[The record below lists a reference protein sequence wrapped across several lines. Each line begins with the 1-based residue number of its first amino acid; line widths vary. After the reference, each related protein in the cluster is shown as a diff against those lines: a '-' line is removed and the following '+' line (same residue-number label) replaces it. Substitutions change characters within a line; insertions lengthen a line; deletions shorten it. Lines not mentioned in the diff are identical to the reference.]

1 MSAPPLVLVAAL
13 LSTSAGEASG
23 ATDFALKDGAT
34 VVFLGDSI
42 TAARIY
48 GKLIENYTLLRF
60 PDRKV
65 RFVNAGRGGDTAAGG
80 LKRLETDVFAH
91 NPTVLTVA
99 YGVNDIGWGMR
110 ADDAHKKAYLD
121 GVRGIVEACRK
132 RGVRVYVCSAA
143 VTAEDPTKA
152 EGGFLQKMCD
162 EGMALARSLGG
173 QSIDVQR
180 SMRQAQRKILAAN
193 KRQPDKAKQDK
204 LHAPDGVH
212 LNDLGQLAMAY
223 AILKGLGAPA
233 DVSSVE
239 IDAAGAKLTRAD
251 GCKVT
256 DLEVKKERLEFTRLD
271 GGLPFNYGLFYPLHY
286 RYVPVPDGLNRYML
300 KLTGL
305 ADGKYDLSAGGKGL
319 GVLTAAQLAA
329 GVNLATATADPW
341 QPGGPWAAQA
351 NVLKSLTDARHEV
364 GMADVHARLDLPSS
378 PAAAQLGKQAAGFD
392 GRIVEMQ
399 RAVARPQPYRFSLRK
414 QAPAEGKG
422 DARPEAML
430 PVRAVLTHRV
440 EAATDKPQAEGYAE
454 IRVVDAETGRGV
466 PLVEL
471 ETVNHLRFVT
481 DNAGR
486 VAFREPGLLGREVYF
501 GVRSHG
507 YKAKK
512 DGFGFAGVRVTPR
525 TGKPVEIKVTRGNV
539 AERMCR
545 LTGEG
550 RYRDTLLLGQKP
562 PLADPPHPG
571 LVAGQDSVQAAP
583 YKGALYWF
591 WGDTNRMSYPLGLF
605 RTSGAKT
612 PLPTASF
619 DPAAGIAF
627 DYFVDKTGFSRA
639 MIPLPE
645 RPAGVIWIDGVCVL
659 PDDKGVEKLVA
670 HYSRRK
676 GLADELEHG
685 IAVFDDD
692 KAVFVPAKELPL
704 KEKWRFPHGHP
715 VIHEE
720 GGKKWLLS
728 GNPAP
733 NVRVPAT
740 LADALDPARYE
751 AFTCAAGAGKDAAL
765 QTDSDGKP
773 AWRWQSDLPPA
784 GSEAEARWVKAGKLK
799 PEHARLYPV
808 NAADASERVQFHSGT
823 VRWNEH
829 RKRWVLL
836 VGQFAGKS
844 SFLGEVWY
852 SESRQ
857 PTGPFEKAVKVVTHD
872 KQTFYNVCHHD
883 FLDRQG
889 GREVH
894 FEGTFTSDFSG
905 NPYKTP
911 RYDYNQVLYRL
922 DLDAA
927 ALQPARA
934 K

>member
-1 MSAPPLVLVAAL
+1 MSMPPLLLTAAL
-13 LSTSAGEASG
+13 FAGPGAAAEAK
-23 ATDFALKDGAT
+23 DFALQDGDT

-42 TAARIY
+42 TAARTY

-80 LKRLETDVFAH
+80 LKRLEADVFAH
-91 NPTVLTVA
+91 KPTVLTVA
-99 YGVNDIGWGMR
+99 YGVNDIGWGTR
-110 ADDAHKKAYLD
+110 ADEAHKKAYLD
-121 GVRGIVEACRK
+121 GVRGIAEACRK
-132 RGVRVYVCSAA
+132 RGVRVFICSAA
-143 VTAEDPTKA
+143 ATGEDPTKA

-162 EGMALARSLGG
+162 EGMALSRSLGG
-173 QSIDVQR
+173 KSIDVQR
-180 SMRQAQRKILAAN
+180 SMREAQRKIQAAN
-193 KRQPDKAKQDK
+193 KGQPDRSKHDS
-204 LHAPDGVH
+204 LHVADGVH
-212 LNDLGQLAMAY
+212 LNDLGQLAMAF

-256 DLEVKKERLEFTRLD
+256 GLGVTKEGLEFTRLD

-286 RYVPVPDGLNRYML
+286 RYVPVHDGLNRYLL
-300 KLTGL
+300 KVTGL
-305 ADGKYDLSAGGKGL
+305 ADGKYDVSAGGKGL
-319 GVLTAAQLAA
+319 GVYTAAQLAA
-329 GVNLATATADPW
+329 GVNLAFATADPW

-364 GMADVHARLDLPSS
+364 GQADVHARLDLPGS
-378 PAAAQLGKQAAGFD
+378 PGAAQLGKQAADLD

-399 RAVARPQPYRFSLRK
+399 RTVARPQRYVFSIRR

-422 DARPEAML
+422 EGRPDEML
-430 PVRAVLTHRV
+430 PVRAVLTPRP
-440 EAATDKPQAEGYAE
+440 DKGDGEPPLREGYAE
-454 IRVVDAETGRGV
+454 IRVVDAATGRGV

-471 ETVNHLRFVT
+471 ETVNNVRFVT

-486 VAFREPGLLGREVYF
+486 VAFREPGLVGRQLYF

-507 YKAKK
+507 YEVKK
-512 DGFGFAGVRVTPR
+512 DGFGFAGVRVTPQVGR
-525 TGKPVEIKVTRGNV
+525 VAEIKVSRRNV
-539 AERMCR
+539 ADRLCR

-550 RYRDTLLLGQKP
+550 RYRDTLLLGHKP
-562 PLADPPHPG
+562 PLPAPPHPG
-571 LVAGQDSVQAAP
+571 LVSGQDSVQAVP
-583 YKGALYWF
+583 YRGELYWF

-605 RTSGAKT
+605 RTAGART
-612 PLPTASF
+612 PLPGAGF
-619 DPAAGIAF
+619 DPADGFAF
-627 DYFVDKTGFSRA
+627 DYFVGKDGFARA
-639 MIPLPE
+639 MIPVAE

-659 PDDKGVEKLVA
+659 PDEKGADRLVA

-685 IAVFDDD
+685 IAVFDDGQG
-692 KAVFVPAKELPL
+692 AFVPAKELPL
-704 KEKWRFPHGHP
+704 GEKWRFPHGHP
-715 VIHEE
+715 VVHEE
-720 GGKKWLLS
+720 GGKRWLLS
-728 GNPAP
+728 ANPTP

-740 LADALDPARYE
+740 LADVLDPSRYE
-751 AFTCAAGAGKDAAL
+751 AFTCAEGKEKGSPPKLDAE
-765 QTDSDGKP
+765 GKP
-773 AWRWQSDLPPA
+773 VWRWQSALPPT
-784 GSEAEARWVKAGKLK
+784 GSRAESEWVQAGKLK
-799 PEHARLYPV
+799 PAHARFHPA
-808 NAADASERVQFHSGT
+808 NAADPAERVLLHNGT
-823 VRWNEH
+823 ARWNEH

-836 VGQFAGKS
+836 AGQLGGKA

-857 PTGPFEKAVKVVTHD
+857 PTGPFERAVKVVTHD
-872 KQTFYNVCHHD
+872 KQTFYNVCHHP
-883 FLDRQG
+883 FLDRKG

-894 FEGTFTSDFSG
+894 FEGTYTSDFSG

-927 ALQPARA
+927 ALQPAQA